1 MKYIYI
7 LLGSLLL
14 TTACSSDLDQVPSV
28 DPLADSLTDFTNVL
42 YAAYYYQVN
51 AVTPMAVMG
60 DFRADNANMDES
72 PYTDFDSFGTN
83 AIKSQ
88 EAQFFRPFYL
98 NLYKSILSCNIVINK
113 SSNATLV
120 AEAKFLRG
128 LSYFKLVQVF
138 GGVAVNLSDVP
149 NTEDTSILVRRS
161 VADVYTQII
170 SDLIAARDGLA
181 AAKATTGRATKYA
194 AQGILGKVYMT
205 RGSAGDF
212 TLAKTE
218 LAAVVSGATAAGF
231 TLISGANYGTI
242 FTVDKNSETIFAS
255 QISGSISDDYSGTDF
270 WAWYTGSDTK
280 ADFNTVDLSL
290 VNAFTA
296 SETYGSGAVAGIGG
310 VDLRRAK
317 TIVKNVTP
325 ARGYQSSKYPTSTG
339 TPKGS
344 EVDWIELRLAD
355 VVLLYA
361 EALNEETNVTASRT
375 AALVQLKKIRDRA
388 GLKDFNIVDGPVLAD
403 TQVAVRQA
411 IANDRRLELAFEGQ
425 RWFDLLRYN
434 KVTAGSTQAAMA
446 LATPAFPT
454 FSNNYYLFPIPDSE
468 ISASFNVITQNL
480 GY

>member
-28 DPLADSLTDFTNVL
+28 DPKSESLTDFTNVL

-51 AVTPMAVMG
+51 AVTPLAVMG
-60 DFRADNANMDES
+60 DFRADNANMDEA
-72 PYTDFDSFGTN
+72 PNTDFDSFNSN

-88 EAQFFRPFYL
+88 EALFFRPFYSTM
-98 NLYKSILSCNIVINK
+98 YKSILSCNIVINK
-113 SSNATLV
+113 SSNATQV

-138 GGVAVNLSDVP
+138 GGVSINLSDAP
-149 NTEDTSILVRRS
+149 DTADTSILVRSS

-170 SDLIAARDGLA
+170 ADLIAARDVLPS
-181 AAKATTGRATKYA
+181 AKASTGRATKYA
-194 AQGILGKVYMT
+194 AQGMLGKVYLT
-205 RGSAGDF
+205 RANAGDF

-218 LAAVVSGATAAGF
+218 LAAVVNGAAAAGF
-231 TLISGANYGTI
+231 SLISGANYATI
-242 FTVDKNSETIFAS
+242 FTVDKNVETLFAS

-296 SETYGSGAVAGIGG
+296 SDANAVGTA
-310 VDLRRAK
+310 DLRRSK
-317 TIVKNVTP
+317 TIVANVTVTK
-325 ARGYQSSKYPTSTG
+325 GYQSSKYPTATG

-355 VVLLYA
+355 VILLYA
-361 EALNEETNVTASRT
+361 EALNEETDATASRT
-375 AALVQLKKIRDRA
+375 LALTELSKIRTRA
-388 GLKDFNIVDGPVLAD
+388 GLKLYNAAGGPTLAD

-411 IANDRRLELAFEGQ
+411 IAKDRRLELAFEGQ

-434 KVTAGSTQAAMA
+434 KVTAGATQTAMA
-446 LATPAFPT
+446 SAIPSVPS
-454 FSNNYYLFPIPDSE
+454 FSNNFYLFPIPDSE
-468 ISASFNVITQNL
+468 ISASFNVITQNP